1 MLPIFLL
8 LAAVDLVA
16 AFAPGQRNILDR
28 RQDATF
34 TGVATFVNF
43 GGQGNTV
50 CGPKSGTLIASFELS
65 PQASF
70 LYTLVQ
76 APLEPT
82 APRPATSLP
91 TYQAAPATA
100 PST

>member
-1 MLPIFLL
+1 MLPIVLL

-28 RQDATF
+28 RQGATF

-50 CGPKSGTLIASFELS
+50 CGPMSGTSTASFEL
-65 PQASF
+65 QASN
-70 LYTLVQ
+70 
-76 APLEPT
+76 APFSRHPWNLRRRGR
-82 APRPATSLP
+82 RPLS
-91 TYQAAPATA
+91 
-100 PST
+100 